1 MDLSKRMG
9 LSHRGY
15 REIPVREIKSSVDFG
30 RPIPDF
36 LSDLPRD
43 YIGKEADYSIGVRD
57 GYDKPL
63 DDLFKEIIENK
74 PVLSDEAKNKIILAL
89 RKEEMRMLR
98 EGGSLSSFLVDINTA
113 SIFRNYSVIKDL
125 PLKKLDLGYEFFEMN

>member
-1 MDLSKRMG
+1 M
-9 LSHRGY
+9 
-15 REIPVREIKSSVDFG
+15 
-30 RPIPDF
+30 
-36 LSDLPRD
+36 SDLPRD

-63 DDLFKEIIENK
+63 DDLFKEIRENK